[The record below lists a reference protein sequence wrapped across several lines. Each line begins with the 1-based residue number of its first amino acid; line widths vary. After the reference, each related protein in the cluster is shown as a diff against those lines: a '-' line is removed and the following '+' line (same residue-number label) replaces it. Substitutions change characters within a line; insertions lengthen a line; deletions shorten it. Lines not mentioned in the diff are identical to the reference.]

1 MTGFPRRVGGRPA
14 FHQASVLAIGL
25 SLVFAAAAAHAE
37 TASPA
42 AGETATQGLDEI
54 VVTAQKREERL
65 QDVPVSVVAVSS
77 AKINELH
84 AISLGSLAAFTP
96 GLVVDDSS
104 VTQPRFTIRGVATDD
119 FGIGTEPAVAVFVD
133 GIYTARTGSALIFF
147 NDIERVEV
155 LKGPQG
161 TIFGRNTSAG
171 AISIVTKKPEDRF
184 TTTANFDFGNYGS
197 KRIEAMINVPL
208 THNLQVRGDVLINRR
223 DGWLHDAVTGKG
235 RGFIHTT
242 SGRISARWTPDSAT
256 DIVFAW
262 DHDETR
268 NDGPVAIGIS
278 QAALSRDP
286 FGPFTNDVVG
296 GARETRLLNGYALTI
311 NRDITDGLKLTSIS
325 SYRRFSTSN
334 REDEDG
340 TNDPTRYLDTD
351 NIESNKSFYQELR
364 LSHDGEKLH
373 WLLGGSYFNEVGHQ
387 TSAVTALVDSIDF
400 ALSSGGLPLFSAFA
414 GAGLP
419 VFGNTWR
426 EDMTNTARN
435 KSFAAF
441 GDVTWNVTDKWSL
454 RFGLR
459 YTNDRKTFTWF
470 APSVQS
476 PGLSAIQLP
485 GAVFNAGFDQLG
497 LPPLFDPAT
506 TYSVLQVYQTL
517 AAQPFLAGAPIYPTG
532 NLIFN
537 EGALQNVPFTRKAS
551 FNDVSPRFVVSYK
564 FTPDVMAYVSA
575 SRGYKAGGFNS
586 QAINSYFRPE
596 TVWNFE
602 AGVKSEF
609 FDRRLRFNLTGYYFR
624 YNDRQ
629 SISLVQNGST
639 IPQYVTTTGSSKAY
653 GVDLDTALKINDYLS
668 LTGTLSWID
677 STWASR
683 IEQVQTFSGPI
694 NLNLN
699 GQPTGEPRLSST
711 FGVHATAPVS
721 FGKLFADFNWSHRS
735 RARTNARTPYDDA
748 LDTVLGGVDW
758 TKLGTLRSS
767 RDLVNARIGGKSANE
782 RVTVAFW
789 VENLFNK
796 QYMNGINNITT
807 TTFGTPYT
815 RISPPRFF
823 GGSVTL
829 KY

>member
-1 MTGFPRRVGGRPA
+1 
-14 FHQASVLAIGL
+14 
-25 SLVFAAAAAHAE
+25 
-37 TASPA
+37 
-42 AGETATQGLDEI
+42 
-54 VVTAQKREERL
+54 
-65 QDVPVSVVAVSS
+65 
-77 AKINELH
+77 
-84 AISLGSLAAFTP
+84 
-96 GLVVDDSS
+96 
-104 VTQPRFTIRGVATDD
+104 
-119 FGIGTEPAVAVFVD
+119 
-133 GIYTARTGSALIFF
+133 
-147 NDIERVEV
+147 
-155 LKGPQG
+155 
-161 TIFGRNTSAG
+161 
-171 AISIVTKKPEDRF
+171 
-184 TTTANFDFGNYGS
+184 
-197 KRIEAMINVPL
+197 
-208 THNLQVRGDVLINRR
+208 
-223 DGWLHDAVTGKG
+223 
-235 RGFIHTT
+235 
-242 SGRISARWTPDSAT
+242 
-256 DIVFAW
+256 
-262 DHDETR
+262 
-268 NDGPVAIGIS
+268 
-278 QAALSRDP
+278 
-286 FGPFTNDVVG
+286 
-296 GARETRLLNGYALTI
+296 
-311 NRDITDGLKLTSIS
+311 
-325 SYRRFSTSN
+325 
-334 REDEDG
+334 
-340 TNDPTRYLDTD
+340 
-351 NIESNKSFYQELR
+351 
-364 LSHDGEKLH
+364 
-373 WLLGGSYFNEVGHQ
+373 
-387 TSAVTALVDSIDF
+387 
-400 ALSSGGLPLFSAFA
+400 
-414 GAGLP
+414 
-419 VFGNTWR
+419 
-426 EDMTNTARN
+426 MTNTARN

-537 EGALQNVPFTRKAS
+537 EGALQNVLFTRKAS
-551 FNDVSPRFVVSYK
+551 FNDVSPRFVISYK

-653 GVDLDTALKINDYLS
+653 GVDLDTALKINEYLS

-735 RARTNARTPYDDA
+735 RARANARTPYDDA